1 MSPDALPRVLPAL
14 FLMAGLCSVNDVS
27 AQSPERETPL
37 TTPADK
43 SQAASPEAGARD
55 MPGPVPG
62 PAPAGAAD
70 TPFLAGSA
78 AHVPAP
84 PPPGL
89 VSPSGHAADLIGQ
102 PEPLQSWTGSQTVA
116 DLLRAET
123 QAQRAPTPGT
133 TPGRERGIRV
143 QAIYGIGRQL
153 MADVSINGDVQRFR
167 TGQAQARRRDAS
179 VSDDAGE
186 GYRLHRIEPPCVVLK
201 QGTETLRTCLLGA
214 ADSGASR

>member
-14 FLMAGLCSVNDVS
+14 VLMAGLCSVHDVA
-27 AQSPERETPL
+27 AQSPEREAPL

-43 SQAASPEAGARD
+43 SQAALPDTDARD
-55 MPGPVPG
+55 VLVPA

-78 AHVPAP
+78 ARVPAP

-89 VSPSGHAADLIGQ
+89 VSPSGHVADLSVQ
-102 PEPLQSWTGSQTVA
+102 PEPPQSWTGSQTVA

-123 QAQRAPTPGT
+123 QAQRASTPGT

-153 MADVSINGDVQRFR
+153 MADVLINGDVQRFR

-179 VSDDAGE
+179 VSADAGE